1 MVYEKVLHLLC
12 IDMINMTVCVCVC
25 VCTFND
31 IPIDG
36 LRLGLELGLRV
47 PAILQIG

>member
-1 MVYEKVLHLLC
+1 MVYEKILHLLC
-12 IDMINMTVCVCVC
+12 IDMFNMAVCVC

-47 PAILQIG
+47 AAILQIG